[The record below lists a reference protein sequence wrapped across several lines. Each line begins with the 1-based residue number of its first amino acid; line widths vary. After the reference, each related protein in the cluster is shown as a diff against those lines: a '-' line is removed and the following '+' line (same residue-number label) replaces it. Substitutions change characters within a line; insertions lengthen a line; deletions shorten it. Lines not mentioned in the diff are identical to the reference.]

1 MKAMDAPTRS
11 WSQFLLVLAALIL
24 TVLVTWPLV
33 YWTMGPSPSEIVDAI
48 QKRGGVVA
56 SRSSGTRDS
65 DVEVIGIDLSRASV
79 DSALVQLVMQCPRIE
94 RLNLEGA
101 TLNVQDWAL
110 LGKLPNLRSLIL
122 FRSNVTDADLTQI
135 PRTLNSLSLNA
146 TAVTDACA
154 PSVAEMTGLAS
165 LDICGTKMTA
175 NCLEV
180 LEPLKSLKLLRLD
193 QSCVSAKGTQYLRRM
208 RPQCLE
214 VAISDDA
221 GFATFQLLSAC
232 EGIDIRGLH
241 SRGYQLWKAQL
252 PWSHSL
258 AGVVEA
264 VVKHAGLDAQQAT
277 QLLDLFGQRTMEPWG
292 PATPVPLEVT
302 AWSTPRDS
310 AHQPG
315 FELTSAEELIGELQK
330 DRAEIDWLAVHQ
342 YVRDRFSDSDLP
354 FVIRALDALKEFE
367 NWNVLIFSPFL
378 LVQYGHDN
386 PEIRA
391 EVERLLAHREQKV
404 RQGVVCAFGYAG
416 ASPIYRQDEW
426 KYDAD
431 IGEWA
436 VRVLP
441 AVCRDKNELE
451 YIRDTARKILT
462 ETALAQ
468 PELAPEVLPVLVEL
482 LDEQGTWVESWNDP
496 RHLATVD
503 VPRVAEVNPQA
514 ALSIVPRLREM
525 WRQLDLKRANPTPD
539 APQGEAS
546 PYTLGQREYSVLV
559 ALSAAAHYDP
569 SIARE
574 IAAEYLRRMKAGQ
587 QAGPFEML
595 LSPETRETNREVV
608 LELLQEA
615 AAASDDSAGVP
626 PLAYPFGDPTS
637 RLAALAKKIRDWTE
651 GQAAE

>member
-1 MKAMDAPTRS
+1 MDATTRS

-24 TVLVTWPLV
+24 TVLIAWPLV
-33 YWTMGPSPSEIVDAI
+33 YWTMGPSPLVIVDAI
-48 QKRGGVVA
+48 QKRGGVVV
-56 SRSSGTRDS
+56 SLSGKTRDV
-65 DVEVIGIDLSRASV
+65 DVEIIGIDLSSATV
-79 DSALVQLVMQCPRIE
+79 DAELLQLVTQCPRIE
-94 RLNLEGA
+94 RLDLEGA

-122 FRSNVTDADLTQI
+122 SRSNVTDADVAQV
-135 PRTLNSLSLNA
+135 PRTLTSLALNA
-146 TAVTDACA
+146 TSVTDACA
-154 PSVAEMTGLAS
+154 PSVAAMTELTS

-193 QSCVSAKGTQYLRRM
+193 QSCVSANNTQFLQRM

-214 VAISDDA
+214 VVISDDV
-221 GFATFQLLSAC
+221 GFDTFKLLSAC

-277 QLLDLFGQRTMEPWG
+277 QLLDLLGQRTMEPWG
-292 PATPVPLEVT
+292 PAKPVPLEVNS
-302 AWSTPRDS
+302 WSTPRDS

-315 FELTSAEELIGELQK
+315 FELASAEELIGELQK
-330 DRAEIDWLAVHQ
+330 DRAEMDWMAVHQ

-354 FVIRALDALKEFE
+354 VVIRALDALKEFE
-367 NWNVLIFSPFL
+367 NWNVLILGPFL

-391 EVERLLAHREQKV
+391 EVDRLLAHREHKV
-404 RQGVVCAFGYAG
+404 RQGVVCAFGYNG
-416 ASPIYRQDEW
+416 ASLIYRQDEW

-451 YIRDTARKILT
+451 GIRDTARKVLT
-462 ETALAQ
+462 ETALAH

-482 LDEQGTWVESWNDP
+482 LDEQGQWLESWYDP

-503 VPRVAEVNPQA
+503 IPRVADVNPQA
-514 ALSIVPRLREM
+514 ALAVVPRLREM
-525 WRQLDLKRANPTPD
+525 WRQLDLKRADPTPN
-539 APQGEAS
+539 APQWEAS

-559 ALSAAAHYDP
+559 ALSVT
-569 SIARE
+569 ARHDSAVACE

-595 LSPETRETNREVV
+595 LSPETRETNRVVV
-608 LELLQEA
+608 LELMQEA
-615 AAASDDSAGVP
+615 AKGSDDSAGGP
-626 PLAYPFGDPTS
+626 PLASFSTDPVA

-651 GQAAE
+651 GQAAK